1 MCHVYVVTVGQS
13 VIQSASRTVQP
24 ASQSVRQSVSQS
36 VSQSHF
42 LIYPSLLI
50 YVNFSMCTQACL
62 YHLLCSDFII
72 LLYCDVFIN
81 LLTKLFSYVMCVC
94 LALQCDVPALVW
106 RVNVTHLTYFY
117 YHWLYCYTVH
127 FYLFVFLYNKL
138 IILLHVSRV
147 CCDMTVGQWVRSVC
161 QSIS

>member
-13 VIQSASRTVQP
+13 VIQSASSTVQP

-62 YHLLCSDFII
+62 YHLLCSDFVI

-81 LLTKLFSYVMCVC
+81 LLTKLFSCVMCVC
-94 LALQCDVPALVW
+94 VW
-106 RVNVTHLTYFY
+106 HYSVMCVHECNVWIWHIWRIFIIIGYIVILCIFI
-117 YHWLYCYTVH
+117 
-127 FYLFVFLYNKL
+127 YLFFC
-138 IILLHVSRV
+138 IIS
-147 CCDMTVGQWVRSVC
+147 
-161 QSIS
+161 